1 MADVEKKKSGKR
13 KDKAAEEGAELDAAT
28 VKKMKKELAETPADG
43 TAPAKPKPN
52 PEEVGAAKAAR
63 RNRRVFGYRE
73 KARECGFVRNR
84 GQLAAAGFDATASML
99 SAADARRLIKFVP
112 ENLEAHAFAAS
123 EFKERLRASNESV
136 PPTAAREAQARLE
149 AVFRHAINEATL
161 RTIEAGRMRIT
172 AATMHGVLRQYAA
185 NMRFTAVLPPK
196 GLVAEAQLAKVLDNP
211 EGVEDDVT
219 ADATFKREVKELEG
233 LATENE
239 QMKAAAPKRA
249 APTSSKDK
257 KVKKPK
263 KAAS

>member
-1 MADVEKKKSGKR
+1 
-13 KDKAAEEGAELDAAT
+13 
-28 VKKMKKELAETPADG
+28 
-43 TAPAKPKPN
+43 
-52 PEEVGAAKAAR
+52 
-63 RNRRVFGYRE
+63 
-73 KARECGFVRNR
+73 
-84 GQLAAAGFDATASML
+84 
-99 SAADARRLIKFVP
+99 
-112 ENLEAHAFAAS
+112 
-123 EFKERLRASNESV
+123 
-136 PPTAAREAQARLE
+136 
-149 AVFRHAINEATL
+149 
-161 RTIEAGRMRIT
+161 MRIT

-257 KVKKPK
+257 KAKKPK